1 MENFFVYILQ
11 CSDRSYYVGHTDDI
25 EKRISEHRLK
35 THNCYTSTRLPVE
48 LVFCQQFFS
57 RAEALEAE
65 RKIKEILLIA
75 PLDTTPRTV
84 PLGANGG
91 RRQFLKYVLQIKPQ

>member
-1 MENFFVYILQ
+1 MEDFFVYILQ

-57 RAEALEAE
+57 RVEALEAE
-65 RKIKEILLIA
+65 RKIKPWSRKKKEALISGDWDKVSFFA
-75 PLDTTPRTV
+75 KKK
-84 PLGANGG
+84 
-91 RRQFLKYVLQIKPQ
+91 FS